1 MAADIHTL
9 SRSLPRCFCPPSQPL
24 PPNTRVN
31 IIFWAIC
38 WSAWNEEKICFRE
51 IVEHTFLSYRK
62 KVEKKLY
69 RDKFVIWNFVW
80 KNVSF
85 LCFARSTSLRSA
97 GRCIK
102 GTTGPWGG
110 WTIASWPSTIT
121 WCSYFETSV
130 MVKIRSSNW
139 SDICPFAYEDDGL
152 RSSFLM
158 NLLFPPLIT
167 PECNKWQ
174 IKLQILYL
182 SMFSFVTE

>member
-1 MAADIHTL
+1 MKSYSVFAKLWSIL
-9 SRSLPRCFCPPSQPL
+9 SCL
-24 PPNTRVN
+24 T
-31 IIFWAIC
+31 
-38 WSAWNEEKICFRE
+38 
-51 IVEHTFLSYRK
+51 
-62 KVEKKLY
+62 EKKFQNSSTGTTLLFEILC
-69 RDKFVIWNFVW
+69 D
-80 KNVSF
+80 KNVNF

-110 WTIASWPSTIT
+110 RTIASWPSTTT

-130 MVKIRSSNW
+130 MVKIRSSNL

>member
-1 MAADIHTL
+1 MKRKSVFAKLWSIL
-9 SRSLPRCFCPPSQPL
+9 SCL
-24 PPNTRVN
+24 T
-31 IIFWAIC
+31 
-38 WSAWNEEKICFRE
+38 
-51 IVEHTFLSYRK
+51 
-62 KVEKKLY
+62 EKKLRNSY
-69 RDKFVIWNFVW
+69 TGTNLLFEILCD